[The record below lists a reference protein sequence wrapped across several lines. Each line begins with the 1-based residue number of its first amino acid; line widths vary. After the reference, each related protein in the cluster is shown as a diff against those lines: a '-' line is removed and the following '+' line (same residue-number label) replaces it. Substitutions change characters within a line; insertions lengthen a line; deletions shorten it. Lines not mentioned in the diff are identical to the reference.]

1 MANNLPGFGY
11 SGRLAF
17 PKINQPSAGLLP
29 ATPQPTASSVQFFSQ
44 IWLCRLSETTYQ
56 LRKTEDKAPMA
67 TALTGNRGGSETTCF
82 SRPVTLEFNQ
92 AGTHYAYRFTLHAD
106 PGSPTLVGPTQL
118 QPEGVGTTDLL
129 RNLAIGDCLSLTNV
143 RGVVTSC
150 LLG

>member
-1 MANNLPGFGY
+1 MANNVPGFGY

-17 PKINQPSAGLLP
+17 PKINQPSVGLLP
-29 ATPQPTASSVQFFSQ
+29 ANPQPTASSVQFFSQ

-56 LRKTEDKAPMA
+56 LRKEREKAPMA
-67 TALTGNRGGSETTCF
+67 TALTGNHSNSETTCF

-92 AGTHYAYRFTLHAD
+92 AGTHYIYRFTLRAA

-118 QPEGVGTTDLL
+118 QPEGVGTTNLLKDLSVE
-129 RNLAIGDCLSLTNV
+129 DCLSLTNV